1 MRVFADGGDW
11 AILCWREVRGA
22 SAEVARAVGERSDR
36 TAVIGGMVVR
46 GTSAVVGRV
55 VGKVCGGRFVC
66 GRSDGAVVVGGIVVR
81 GASAEVARVVV
92 VGVLRKVGV
101 VFRKDG
107 HDGMIG
113 RMV

>member
-1 MRVFADGGDW
+1 M
-11 AILCWREVRGA
+11 VRGA
-22 SAEVARAVGERSDR
+22 FAEVACVVGE
-36 TAVIGGMVVR
+36 
-46 GTSAVVGRV
+46 
-55 VGKVCGGRFVC
+55 VCVGRFVC

>member
-1 MRVFADGGDW
+1 MRVFADRGDW
-11 AILCWREVRGA
+11 VILCWREVRGA

-46 GTSAVVGRV
+46 GASAEVARAVGEVCVGRS
-55 VGKVCGGRFVC
+55 VC
-66 GRSDGAVVVGGIVVR
+66 GRSDGRTAVVGGMVVR

-101 VFRKDG
+101 VIRNDG
-107 HDGMIG
+107 HDGMI
-113 RMV
+113 V